1 MIFSDYGYLHIS
13 FQQTPIFE
21 RINITDWSVIFIK
34 VLFYYMFMERL
45 RDPCSILNRILP
57 RKYEMNIMITTL
69 IIATAGAFLQIGGTS
84 WDITS
89 HIMQEPETFFTPSH
103 TVLYTGVGLL
113 TIAAGIG
120 SVLLINN
127 KELKKK
133 SFVTGFKLL
142 IIGTA
147 ISVIAGPSDFLWHE
161 TFGVDGLLSPPH
173 LALITGMLINAVAVV
188 VGLARIG
195 VHISVPSK
203 QRLIKLALIPAFA
216 ALWFTTTYYVY
227 MFSLPFSNGENFQFN
242 LNSSIAV
249 TIAIIA
255 LPLLSSIIFVTASKT
270 IGKFG
275 AASAVAVL
283 IVAVNVF
290 ANILPTDGMM
300 ISFLPWYLIVA
311 IIPAV
316 TSDIILNNSTLKSK
330 IGEGDSLLIAGAI
343 IGSMFYIF
351 NYPMLIWAFS
361 IPLDMQLVNLQ
372 GIEAV
377 TILTSNFLS
386 TLPTALAIT
395 LVPGALMGILGA
407 YVSSKKIT
415 VRSSSLTS
423 RYSRLVTQEEKR
435 QWDKIFQNQQQ

>member
-1 MIFSDYGYLHIS
+1 MD
-13 FQQTPIFE
+13 T
-21 RINITDWSVIFIK
+21 
-34 VLFYYMFMERL
+34 L
-45 RDPCSILNRILP
+45 RDPCSILDRILP

-69 IIATAGAFLQIGGTS
+69 IIATAGVFLQIGGAS

-127 KELKKK
+127 KELRKK

-161 TFGVDGLLSPPH
+161 TFGVDGLLSPSH

-203 QRLIKLALIPAFA
+203 QRLIKLTLIPAFA

-255 LPLLSSIIFVTASKT
+255 LPLLSSIVFVTASKT

-316 TSDIILNNSTLKSK
+316 TSDIILNNSTVRSK
-330 IGEGDSLLIAGAI
+330 IGEGDSQLIAGAI

-361 IPLDMQLVNLQ
+361 IPLDMQLANLQ

-395 LVPGALMGILGA
+395 IVPGALMGILGA
-407 YVSSKKIT
+407 HVSSKKIT
-415 VRSSSLTS
+415 EQSSTLIT
-423 RYSRLVTQEEKR
+423 RYSRLVTQEEKNDNR
-435 QWDKIFQNQQQ
+435 GRYSKISSNNSKIKSE